1 MESAYELL
9 ASKTLTISK
18 LLVLAPPGTLDP
30 TPHLYDTTMY
40 ALSGLMA
47 MAVITHS
54 MVRPMK
60 TVAPTVIDVF
70 AISAVAPDI
79 VGVSSISNAAPAT
92 VVSIED
98 VSHTNKKSPLEVAGD
113 RLVMK

>member
-40 ALSGLMA
+40 AMSALMA
-47 MAVITHS
+47 TAVITHS
-54 MVRPMK
+54 LVRPMK
-60 TVAPTVIDVF
+60 TVAPTVIDVS
-70 AISAVAPDI
+70 AISAVD
-79 VGVSSISNAAPAT
+79 PAT
-92 VVSIED
+92 IAGVENVSRTLKE
-98 VSHTNKKSPLEVAGD
+98 SPEEVAGD
-113 RLVMK
+113 RLVKK